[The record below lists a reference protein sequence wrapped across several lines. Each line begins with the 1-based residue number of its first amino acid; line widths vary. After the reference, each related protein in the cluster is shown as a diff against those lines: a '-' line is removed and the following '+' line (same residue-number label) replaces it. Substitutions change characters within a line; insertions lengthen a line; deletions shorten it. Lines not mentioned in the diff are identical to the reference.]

1 MGQQWNPPFHRLSQ
15 TSTWS
20 TYRRLPCALP
30 LTLLDYGSD
39 MWTCVIWPLGQEKLD
54 CFHEHLNMQD
64 RNIKFTVEY
73 EKVNK
78 LAFLDVQVTRTG

>member
-1 MGQQWNPPFHRLSQ
+1 MESPLSPIVTNLYMEHLQETALRTAPDPP
-15 TSTWS
+15 
-20 TYRRLPCALP
+20 
-30 LTLLDYGSD
+30 DYGSD

-54 CFHEHLNMQD
+54 CFHEHLNIQD

-73 EKVNK
+73 EKENK